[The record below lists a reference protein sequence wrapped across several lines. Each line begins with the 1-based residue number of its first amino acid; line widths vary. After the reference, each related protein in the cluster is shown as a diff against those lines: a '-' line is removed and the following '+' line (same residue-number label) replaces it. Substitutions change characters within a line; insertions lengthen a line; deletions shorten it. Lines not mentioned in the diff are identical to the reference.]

1 MNYKLEKN
9 ELENKVTIT
18 FNFSQ
23 EEFEQAIKNTNKED
37 RNQAIQEAVDS
48 LISSSYVETVN
59 KEELKVVSYPTLTP
73 NDVTEGF
80 SYTAVVYVYPS
91 ITLIKYKGLNIAKEE
106 ASVTDEEVKE
116 EVNRLVE
123 AKATLVN
130 VDRAIIEGD
139 TVIFDFK
146 GKLNGEE
153 FQGGSATNYSLV
165 IGSKMFIPGFEDQ
178 MIGLKVNEEKTLK
191 LRFPDN
197 YTADLAGKDVDFEV
211 KIHEIKES
219 SPAVLN
225 DELAASLGYENVSD
239 VASLFKHVKQQIL
252 SFRNKKAEDEVF
264 EKIMKTLIEL
274 NPVNIPSCMVENEVQ
289 ERIDAISKQ
298 AEQYKIPV
306 EVLLQYSGMSSME
319 EFKSKYT
326 KLALEKIHQ
335 EIILAKVAE
344 VENVDLSEQEIEEYY
359 QTIANNKN
367 VKVEEVK
374 ERFPVEQ
381 YKYSFI
387 IDKTLKYLIDV
398 NKA

>member
-219 SPAVLN
+219 RPAVLN

-252 SFRNKKAEDEVF
+252 SFRNKKL
-264 EKIMKTLIEL
+264 KM
-274 NPVNIPSCMVENEVQ
+274 
-289 ERIDAISKQ
+289 
-298 AEQYKIPV
+298 
-306 EVLLQYSGMSSME
+306 
-319 EFKSKYT
+319 
-326 KLALEKIHQ
+326 
-335 EIILAKVAE
+335 
-344 VENVDLSEQEIEEYY
+344 
-359 QTIANNKN
+359 
-367 VKVEEVK
+367 
-374 ERFPVEQ
+374 
-381 YKYSFI
+381 
-387 IDKTLKYLIDV
+387 KYL
-398 NKA
+398 KKL